1 MPAEY
6 LYVCIY
12 ILTPNLA
19 YFSRKKYFGVSGKGW
34 TSVLVLAFSEAPAV
48 LFCGGM
54 EGEYAMGEGF
64 GEPLDVCWFVF
75 TLGPSFWRPKPDR
88 RVRMKNEAMS
98 YL

>member
-19 YFSRKKYFGVSGKGW
+19 FLSRKKYFGVSGKGW
-34 TSVLVLAFSEAPAV
+34 TFVLVLAFSEVPAV

-54 EGEYAMGEGF
+54 EGEYAMGNGLE
-64 GEPLDVCWFVF
+64 
-75 TLGPSFWRPKPDR
+75 SR
-88 RVRMKNEAMS
+88 
-98 YL
+98 